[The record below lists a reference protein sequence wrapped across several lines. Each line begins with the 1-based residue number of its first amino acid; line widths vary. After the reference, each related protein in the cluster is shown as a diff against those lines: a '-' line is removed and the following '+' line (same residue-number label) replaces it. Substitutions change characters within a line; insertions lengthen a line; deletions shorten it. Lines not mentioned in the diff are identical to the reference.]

1 MAKDNQRGATDID
14 DASDAT
20 HAADEP
26 TAVWDM
32 ETLRKA
38 GLSELVD
45 NRHESDP
52 PTGPATPADGVATR
66 PSIIIENDGKPAIE
80 PAPVVGKTAPPT
92 TKHAG
97 QVNSFGWL
105 GLVAIA
111 AVLAIGAFFLIRLFR
126 N

>member
-14 DASDAT
+14 ESSDSM

-45 NRHESDP
+45 NKPLSEP
-52 PTGPATPADGVATR
+52 PTGPATPADGLATR
-66 PSIIIENDGKPAIE
+66 PSIIVDD
-80 PAPVVGKTAPPT
+80 VSVTYRTSLDSSPT
-92 TKHAG
+92 LMK
-97 QVNSFGWL
+97 S
-105 GLVAIA
+105 
-111 AVLAIGAFFLIRLFR
+111 
-126 N
+126 